1 MTLLRVLA
9 RPLPVGRKGIF
20 ADLATAS
27 PATPRTSNLWF
38 SMTKIVTAT
47 AVMRLAEEGDLDLDG

>member
-9 RPLPVGRKGIF
+9 RRLPVGRKGTF

-27 PATPRTSNLWF
+27 LATPRTSYLWF

-47 AVMRLAEEGDLDLDG
+47 AVMRLAEEGDLDG